1 MALKIKAA
9 RAAKLEEQK
18 RAEEE
23 AKHKEEMQTAPLIDV
38 ASMAT
43 ALLKAKDEITHQE
56 KSSTNQQSTNL
67 QELADN
73 QIKQTIWNDVK
84 TTGNGKRM
92 DLSTGIGLA
101 LLSKAMGVHKIE
113 NKYMRHIDNIRKTK
127 LMNRME
133 MRIRVQRKI

>member
-56 KSSTNQQSTNL
+56 KSSANQQPTDL

-73 QIKQTIWNDVK
+73 
-84 TTGNGKRM
+84 
-92 DLSTGIGLA
+92 
-101 LLSKAMGVHKIE
+101 
-113 NKYMRHIDNIRKTK
+113 
-127 LMNRME
+127 
-133 MRIRVQRKI
+133 

>member
-43 ALLKAKDEITHQE
+43 ALLKAKDEINHQE
-56 KSSTNQQSTNL
+56 KSSGNQQSTNL

-73 QIKQTIWNDVK
+73 
-84 TTGNGKRM
+84 
-92 DLSTGIGLA
+92 
-101 LLSKAMGVHKIE
+101 
-113 NKYMRHIDNIRKTK
+113 
-127 LMNRME
+127 
-133 MRIRVQRKI
+133 